1 LSSTIEWHARDP
13 HSDFAGWPLAANP
26 LAPASRPHRRG
37 RKKNHLPKNQE
48 VSGNTRDQVGRVL
61 DMSGTT
67 YQKAR
72 AVVEAA
78 ESDPRRYG
86 DLVEEMDSTGQ
97 VNRAFQAV
105 EQRRLAKQRFAEG
118 KRVVGD
124 AGVLVGTTVIL
135 RPPA

>member
-1 LSSTIEWHARDP
+1 
-13 HSDFAGWPLAANP
+13 
-26 LAPASRPHRRG
+26 
-37 RKKNHLPKNQE
+37 
-48 VSGNTRDQVGRVL
+48 
-61 DMSGTT
+61 MSGTT